1 NPLKNFELE
10 EQHIEYRFDPLTEES
25 TLITPGRAEYVKK
38 FFLGDDNTLN
48 RFFEE
53 SKVGCPFCEENL
65 EARAARFPADV
76 VEEGL
81 LRLGDVAAFPSL
93 FAHAEYNAVI
103 VLGKKHDLKLG
114 EFNSSILSQ
123 AISAAKIMLQKI
135 SKVNPDVKYSAF
147 VINYLPTAGSSV
159 AHPHAQLLAST
170 TPFNRLK
177 LLISSSRRYFEE
189 QGKCFWQTLTEIEK
203 NLGERYLAKLG
214 SVEWYLPYAPLR
226 QNEVRATIPWKSSIS
241 DLSEEETQYIA
252 KGLENTLKFYSSEGI
267 GAFNACLYSAQED
280 SNHFWCGLE
289 IASRPGLKP
298 LYLNDVWSLP
308 FMLNSSEV
316 FEAPEALCK
325 RIKPYFTDR

>member
-1 NPLKNFELE
+1 
-10 EQHIEYRFDPLTEES
+10 
-25 TLITPGRAEYVKK
+25 
-38 FFLGDDNTLN
+38 
-48 RFFEE
+48 
-53 SKVGCPFCEENL
+53 
-65 EARAARFPADV
+65 
-76 VEEGL
+76 
-81 LRLGDVAAFPSL
+81 
-93 FAHAEYNAVI
+93 
-103 VLGKKHDLKLG
+103 
-114 EFNSSILSQ
+114 
-123 AISAAKIMLQKI
+123 
-135 SKVNPDVKYSAF
+135 
-147 VINYLPTAGSSV
+147 
-159 AHPHAQLLAST
+159 AQLLAST

-226 QNEVRATIPWKSSIS
+226 QNEVRATVSWKSSIS
-241 DLSEEETQYIA
+241 DLSEEDTQHIA